1 MIPGPESIPESDFEH
16 FSEFHDSNSNSNSCK
31 NRFLY
36 CTGIDSK
43 IQYFVMAMIPIPIPI
58 PEKNGIITPMVVWSL
73 LKWLVLGSVNGR
85 RKCQF

>member
-1 MIPGPESIPESDFEH
+1 
-16 FSEFHDSNSNSNSCK
+16 
-31 NRFLY
+31 
-36 CTGIDSK
+36 
-43 IQYFVMAMIPIPIPI
+43 MAMIPIPIPI